1 VEVFTNVNGLQRA
14 IDNAISAD
22 KIVGLVPTMGA
33 LHQGHLTLVAEAL
46 KKCDVVVVSIFVN
59 PTQFTENQDYNSY
72 PRTPEADIALLKSTG
87 CDIVFLPD
95 YKEVYPNPDLTN
107 YDFGYLESAFEGK
120 FRPGHF
126 KGVAMVVRRLFEIV
140 KPHRAFFGLKDFQQV
155 MVIKELVRKFNIPV
169 EIVGVPTVREK
180 AGLAMSS
187 RNQLLSD
194 DQRLKAVFISEVL
207 NEIKTQ
213 TATKSVSESINWAK
227 KKFLEQPDF
236 ELEYLEIVDASS
248 LKPILAYADSQYPV
262 ALVAARL
269 GKVRLIDN
277 LELS

>member
-33 LHQGHLTLVAEAL
+33 LHQGHLTLVKEAL

-72 PRTPEADIALLKSTG
+72 PRTPEADIALLKTAG
-87 CDIVFLPD
+87 CNIVFLPD
-95 YKEVYPNPDLTN
+95 YKEIYPVPDLTN
-107 YDFGYLESAFEGK
+107 YDFGYLENVLEGK

-140 KPHRAFFGLKDFQQV
+140 KPHRAYFGLKDFQQV

-169 EIVGVPTVREK
+169 QIVGVPTVREK
-180 AGLAMSS
+180 TGLAMSS
-187 RNQLLSD
+187 RNQLLNEEH
-194 DQRLKAVFISEVL
+194 RHKAVFISEVL

-213 TATKSVSESINWAK
+213 MATNSVSESIHWAK
-227 KKFLEQPDF
+227 MKFLEQPDF
-236 ELEYLEIVDASS
+236 ELEYLEIVDANS
-248 LKPILAYADSQYPV
+248 LQPILTFADSKFPV
-262 ALVAARL
+262 ALIAARL